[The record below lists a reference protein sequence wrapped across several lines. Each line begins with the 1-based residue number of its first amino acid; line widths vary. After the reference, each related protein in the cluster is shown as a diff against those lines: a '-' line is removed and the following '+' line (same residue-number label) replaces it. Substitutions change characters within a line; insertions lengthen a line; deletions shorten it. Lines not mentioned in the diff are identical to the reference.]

1 MKTKQGREEGGR
13 EGLSGEVTLEQK
25 GIPGQEKSRR
35 KGPEAHAH
43 WNALEMTIVRSGWL
57 QIGKSRENGPPVHVA
72 LMDNCEGCGF
82 ILSI

>member
-25 GIPGQEKSRR
+25 GIPGQENSRR

-43 WNALEMTIVRSGWL
+43 WNALEMTIVRSGCRL
-57 QIGKSRENGPPVHVA
+57 ARAGKMAHQFMWP
-72 LMDNCEGCGF
+72 
-82 ILSI
+82 